1 LGGILAKCHLGKI
14 NVGMEQ
20 GKGGKLKGK
29 GRKRKDNTNIE
40 VTKW

>member
-1 LGGILAKCHLGKI
+1 LGKI

-20 GKGGKLKGK
+20 GKGRKLKGK
-29 GRKRKDNTNIE
+29 RGKRKDNTNIE